1 MNVVSF
7 LSYALRVFLPITC
20 IIAPSL
26 IWFKNCIVNLKFRK
40 TLYAD
45 CYKMLIKHLESS
57 SDTATQITKVVL
69 FLVYLYICIYMC
81 VCTYIYISNN
91 ITISKLIPLRIYSQF
106 YSNLYQCPNNSLVF
120 SKCIRISYWIM
131 LMYNF

>member
-81 VCTYIYISNN
+81 VCT
-91 ITISKLIPLRIYSQF
+91 
-106 YSNLYQCPNNSLVF
+106 
-120 SKCIRISYWIM
+120 
-131 LMYNF
+131 